1 VDGRKAIW
9 SHSARCIRAA
19 VNRIG
24 RVDIRHAWNEDLY
37 VNFAGIADEG
47 TARIEVFIFP
57 LVSWLWIG
65 AGVLAA
71 GTLVAF
77 VPS

>member
-1 VDGRKAIW
+1 VYKSSRQQ
-9 SHSARCIRAA
+9 
-19 VNRIG
+19 IG

-57 LVSWLWIG
+57 LVSCLWIG